1 MATAR
6 PARTA
11 GRGGGR
17 RLAGHRPVCTR
28 YDHRRRI
35 ARAGRVTASSA
46 SITTPRAAPAASF
59 PAERAD
65 TPVSTMPPTR
75 AARPR
80 TVRMRRPASRRT
92 RSRPVPQPSRA
103 EGAPRTGDAP
113 PPPRG
118 RSALPCRELWMR
130 DRSPGVS
137 PRDRPGTPARRARRT
152 PVIGARIHSVPD
164 VRTLVRV
171 GDQQVEPFRGSGD
184 APFDR
189 LDPAFPAAELRTR
202 AAGPPIAGCA
212 RTRSRRAPARIGTR
226 CLSGS
231 GRVGPSRDDQ
241 SVLVAEHHGLDPVP
255 QAELLQNPADVCL
268 GGRLGDEQ

>member
-164 VRTLVRV
+164 VRTPVRV

-189 LDPAFPAAELRTR
+189 LDPAFPQQNSGHAPPARRSR
-202 AAGPPIAGCA
+202 AARELAHAGP
-212 RTRSRRAPARIGTR
+212 RRASARGAYPAPGA
-226 CLSGS
+226 S
-231 GRVGPSRDDQ
+231 GRPGTTSPFS
-241 SVLVAEHHGLDPVP
+241 
-255 QAELLQNPADVCL
+255 
-268 GGRLGDEQ
+268 